1 MVLSA
6 TQASP
11 GNLQAVEELLFG
23 RGSDLLTPPVVMA
36 IKIVSSAAAKS
47 KTLGVAFADPTVR
60 ELGVADFVDN
70 DLFSNLEVCLIVSF
84 ASSKCNCVF

>member
-1 MVLSA
+1 
-6 TQASP
+6 
-11 GNLQAVEELLFG
+11 
-23 RGSDLLTPPVVMA
+23 MA

-70 DLFSNLEVCLIVSF
+70 DLFSNLEVRLIVSF
-84 ASSKCNCVF
+84 VSSKSNCVFYSPLSSSFP